1 MLKNTT
7 QTPVTSA
14 PIFTGRRRL
23 IVAIGVLGFASGLPS
38 VLVNDTLSAWLS
50 DLGFKVKDIGLLSL
64 VTLPYGLKLLWA
76 PLLDRY
82 PAPGFAWLGL
92 RRSWI
97 ALLCILLAIGFV
109 VLAWVGPAT
118 AQSAVLPV
126 AVAALVIAAI
136 SASLDAAIDAH
147 RTDAAHG
154 GNEGAAA
161 SGFVL
166 GYRVAFVSIGALVL
180 IFLPKIALLLGP
192 EGDLHARELA
202 WRISISVAGLA
213 MLVGLGSAFLAPEP
227 PNRRR
232 PESLSKAVVE
242 PFRALAHSFG
252 PRLGVVLFVALFFRL
267 PDLLGNKMTM
277 PFLQQ
282 ELGFR
287 LEDIG
292 YIKQALGFGMTIVG
306 AIVGGLCVKRWSL
319 LRVLLVFGV
328 LQIASNAGY
337 IILAQTGKSLGVFQA
352 VVVVESFCNGLVS
365 AAFVAY
371 FMMLCLP
378 RFAAAQYA
386 LLSGLMFLASAIVGA
401 SSGWLVERLGYQSFF
416 MISIVVGI
424 PPLLA
429 LPWAMPRAGDDD
441 AALSND

>member
-1 MLKNTT
+1 M
-7 QTPVTSA
+7 
-14 PIFTGRRRL
+14 GH
-23 IVAIGVLGFASGLPS
+23 
-38 VLVNDTLSAWLS
+38 
-50 DLGFKVKDIGLLSL
+50 
-64 VTLPYGLKLLWA
+64 
-76 PLLDRY
+76 
-82 PAPGFAWLGL
+82 L
-92 RRSWI
+92 R
-97 ALLCILLAIGFV
+97 A
-109 VLAWVGPAT
+109 
-118 AQSAVLPV
+118 V

-180 IFLPKIALLLGP
+180 IFVPKIALLLGP

-292 YIKQALGFGMTIVG
+292 YI
-306 AIVGGLCVKRWSL
+306 
-319 LRVLLVFGV
+319 
-328 LQIASNAGY
+328 
-337 IILAQTGKSLGVFQA
+337 ILAQTGKSLDVFKA